1 MTEFW
6 FYQLQKR
13 TLDEALPALV
23 ERTLQRGWRAVVQA
37 RTPQRLTAVD
47 DQLWTSTD
55 DSFVPHGSQADGDP
69 EMQPVWLTCADD
81 NPNGAQVRFLI
92 EGAEAEPF
100 LASGYERLILLF
112 DGRDDLS
119 LAAAREQWRI
129 LRQAEATL
137 SYWQETEEGG
147 WRKQA

>member
-1 MTEFW
+1 
-6 FYQLQKR
+6 
-13 TLDEALPALV
+13 
-23 ERTLQRGWRAVVQA
+23 
-37 RTPQRLTAVD
+37 
-47 DQLWTSTD
+47 
-55 DSFVPHGSQADGDP
+55 
-69 EMQPVWLTCADD
+69 MQPVWLTCADE

-100 LASGYERLILLF
+100 LDSGYERLILLF